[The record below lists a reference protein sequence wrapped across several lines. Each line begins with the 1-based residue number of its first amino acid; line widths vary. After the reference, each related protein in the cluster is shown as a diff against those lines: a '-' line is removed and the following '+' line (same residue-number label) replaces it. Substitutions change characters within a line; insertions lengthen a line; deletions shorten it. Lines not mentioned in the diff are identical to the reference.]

1 MPGAFS
7 MNEIQTHPDDAEQ
20 VLAST
25 LDDPVPSR
33 GYQLL
38 PLVGI
43 GGSAGSIPALEHL
56 LAAIPPVSGLAFVVV
71 LHLSRDHDSIL
82 AEMLQR
88 FTAIPVRKVVETC
101 KVEADTIYVIPSGK
115 ALKTYDGY
123 LHLAELPLRRHRHVA
138 VDLFFRTL
146 ADTHGPHATAVI
158 LSGMDGDG
166 AVGIKRIKERGGLTI
181 AQEPSEAEF
190 PGMPQ
195 SAISTGMVDWVL
207 PVADIAPRV
216 LEYYEIGRRMQ
227 LPSEQL
233 PVLPDATGELKGDD
247 ETAFRDILSFL
258 HSRSGRDLSC
268 YKRATIIRRLGRR
281 MQANG
286 IDNLQMYLNC
296 LRTRPGEAGAL
307 LKDLLI
313 SVTNFFRDPD
323 CFTALEKMLP
333 EVFKDKGPGDTV
345 RVWAAA
351 CATGE
356 EAFSLAMLLSDHAR
370 KLDAPPLIQI
380 FASDLDDEAI
390 ATARNGFYPHAIQA
404 DISEERLLRYFLKEA
419 DGYRVRREIR
429 EMILFAV
436 HDVLSDSPFS
446 HLDLVTC
453 RNLLIYLSRE
463 AQVKVLDTFHF
474 ALRSRGLMMLGTS
487 ESVDESNP
495 AFTLLDKP
503 NRIFASLPL
512 ERISVPIPRPGSRNA
527 LILALE
533 ARTQARAWPV
543 VPSSAFA
550 GKPPFMPTPVVISGR
565 PAGWGTVHREVLEQ
579 VAPPS
584 ILLDGNLEMLH
595 LSSTAG
601 QYLQYNGGDLTR
613 NVLRC
618 IHPGLRMELRTALHK
633 AATSRMAA
641 QTAPVSFLLGELQV
655 VVARVVPIHREEA
668 RFVVMILAL
677 EAMQGTD
684 ISAEPDIQ
692 ISEIDAATSDLHEQ
706 LDHIQL
712 HLRDTV
718 EQYEASNEELKAN
731 NEELHAMNEELRSA
745 SEELE
750 TSREELQSI
759 NEELTTVNLE
769 LKIKVEELGSSNSDM
784 LNLMDATD
792 IATVFLDRRLC
803 VTRFTPK
810 AVELFHLIKSD
821 LGRPL
826 ADLASQLDYPDL
838 FDDSRRVLKSLA
850 TVEREVSRNDEQW
863 FMVRALPYRTL
874 DDRIAGVVLTF
885 VDITERKRSQEAL
898 RHSQERITAIVSE
911 ATTGV
916 VQASLEGN
924 IDFSNRSYQSMMG
937 YEEGELFGMSL
948 LELVH
953 PDDRE
958 ESAHLFDRL
967 VQQGLSFQVEKRCL
981 RKDGSIIW
989 TSNSVS
995 RLSSSEGK
1003 PGAALIMS
1011 TDITERKNAEHALSR
1026 SEEQLRLIMEN
1037 AVEYAIFSTDAT
1049 LNITRWNP
1057 GAERLLGYT
1066 EIEVLGQAADMI
1078 FTEEDR
1084 SAGEPAREMQRAMS
1098 HGKAADDRMHV
1109 RKDGSRFWASGAIMP
1124 MMSDGSLVGFVK
1136 VLRDQSHVRLAQDA
1150 LERSRADIQYA
1161 LELKEKAHTALEVAD
1176 VAKDRFLAVLSH
1188 ELRNPLASVRSTA
1201 LALRSGKLNL
1211 AEQEQ
1216 ALNILWRQSGSM
1228 KNLLDDLL
1236 DISRLRHGRL
1246 VLHCKPVLLATVV
1259 QSAVEA
1265 VQPVMDAASHQLIVD
1280 AQSNDLVIHADQ
1292 GRFTQVI
1299 TNLLANAAKYTPD
1312 GGRIELKTRQEGRDV
1327 VVTVADNGAGI
1338 DPEKIERMFEMFV
1351 QESVDQPGSAGLGIG
1366 LALVR
1371 NIVQLHGGS
1380 VVGHSAGLGLGST
1393 FIIRLPLSAAELS
1406 MSTVSSSPTIELIE
1420 PPAKLKVLLADD
1432 NPDILWSVGK
1442 IVEFCGCK
1450 VQGVGGGLAALEAIR
1465 MAMPDVVILD
1475 IGMPDMNGHEV
1486 ARHIRTMPGGHDVLL
1501 VAATGWGQEADR
1513 LEARDAGFD
1522 VHLVKPIEQ
1531 HDVRILLDD
1540 FRSKRFPR

>member
-1 MPGAFS
+1 MT
-7 MNEIQTHPDDAEQ
+7 EIQTNPDEAEQ
-20 VLAST
+20 ILAST

-43 GGSAGSIPALEHL
+43 GGSAGSIPALERL
-56 LAAIPPVSGLAFVVV
+56 LASIPVVSGLAFVVV

-88 FTAIPVRKVVETC
+88 FTAIPVRKVIETC

-146 ADTHGPHATAVI
+146 ADTHGPHATAVV

-166 AVGIKRIKERGGLTI
+166 AVGLKRIKERGGLTI

-190 PGMPQ
+190 PSMPQ
-195 SAISTGMVDWVL
+195 GAISTGMVDWVL
-207 PVADIAPRV
+207 PVADIAPRI
-216 LEYYEIGRRMQ
+216 LEYYEIGRRIQ
-227 LPSEQL
+227 LPAEQMPL
-233 PVLPDATGELKGDD
+233 LPDVSGELEGDD

-286 IDNLQMYLNC
+286 IDNLQTYLNC
-296 LRTRPGEAGAL
+296 LRTRQGEAGAL

-323 CFTALEKMLP
+323 CFRSLEKMLP
-333 EVFKDKGPGDTV
+333 DVFNGKGSSDTV

-390 ATARNGFYPHAIQA
+390 ATARSGFYPHAIEA
-404 DISEERLLRYFLKEA
+404 DISEERLRRYFQKET

-463 AQVKVLDTFHF
+463 AQLKLLDTFHF

-495 AFTLLDKP
+495 GFILLDKP

-512 ERISVPIPRPGSRNA
+512 ERMAVPIPRPGSRNA

-533 ARTQARAWPV
+533 ARTQAKAGPV

-550 GKPPFMPTPVVISGR
+550 GKPPFMSAPVVIPAR
-565 PAGWGTVHREVLEQ
+565 PVGWGAVHREVLEQ

-595 LSSTAG
+595 LSSAAG

-633 AATSRMAA
+633 ATSTRMSA
-641 QTAPVSFLLGELQV
+641 QTAPVSFLIGESPV
-655 VVARVVPIHREEA
+655 VLAARVVPIQREEA
-668 RFVVMILAL
+668 RFVVMIITL
-677 EAMQGTD
+677 EPLQGSHTA
-684 ISAEPDIQ
+684 AEPEIQ
-692 ISEIDAATSDLHEQ
+692 ISEIDAATQELHQQ

-803 VTRFTPK
+803 ITRFTPK

-821 LGRPL
+821 VGRPL
-826 ADLASQLDYPDL
+826 ADLASELDYSDL
-838 FDDSRRVLKSLA
+838 SDDARRVLKSLNR
-850 TVEREVSRNDEQW
+850 VEREVSRNDEQW

-898 RHSQERITAIVSE
+898 RLSQERITAIVSE

-916 VQASLEGN
+916 VQASLGGN
-924 IDFSNRSYQSMMG
+924 IDFTNRSYQAMMG

-948 LELVH
+948 LALVH
-953 PDDRE
+953 PDDRQ
-958 ESAHLFDRL
+958 ESALLFDRL
-967 VQQGLSFQVEKRCL
+967 VQKGLSFQVEKRCL

-995 RLSSSEGK
+995 RLSSSGAK
-1003 PGAALIMS
+1003 SGAALIMS
-1011 TDITERKNAEHALSR
+1011 TDITESKNAEQALSR
-1026 SEEQLRLIMEN
+1026 SEEQLRLILEN

-1057 GAERLLGYT
+1057 GAELLLGYT
-1066 EIEVLGQAADMI
+1066 EAEVLGKPADMI
-1078 FTEEDR
+1078 FTAEDR
-1084 SAGEPAREMQRAMS
+1084 AGGAPAREVQRAMS
-1098 HGKAADDRMHV
+1098 HGKAAGDRMHL
-1109 RKDGSRFWASGAIMP
+1109 RKDGSSVWASGAIMP
-1124 MMSDGSLVGFVK
+1124 MMADGSLVGFVK
-1136 VLRDQSHVRLAQDA
+1136 VLRDQSSVRQAQDA
-1150 LERSRADIQYA
+1150 LERSRADIQDA

-1176 VAKDRFLAVLSH
+1176 IAKDRFLAVLSH

-1201 LALRSGKLNL
+1201 LALRSGKLNPG
-1211 AEQEQ
+1211 EHDQ

-1246 VLHCKPVLLATVV
+1246 LLHCKPILLATVM

-1265 VQPVMDAASHQLIVD
+1265 VQPIMGDALHH
-1280 AQSNDLVIHADQ
+1280 LVIHSPPQDLVVYADQ
-1292 GRFTQVI
+1292 GRLTQVI
-1299 TNLLANAAKYTPD
+1299 TNLLANAAKYTQD
-1312 GGRIELKTRQEGRDV
+1312 EGRIELKTELEGRDV
-1327 VVTVADNGAGI
+1327 AITVSDNGAGM

-1371 NIVQLHGGS
+1371 SIVELHGGS
-1380 VVGHSAGLGLGST
+1380 VVGHSAGLGLGCT
-1393 FIIRLPLSAAELS
+1393 FTIRLPLPAAEVLPPIVEAS
-1406 MSTVSSSPTIELIE
+1406 AVMDLPGPST
-1420 PPAKLKVLLADD
+1420 KLQVLLADD

-1442 IVEFCGCK
+1442 IVEFCGCEVK
-1450 VQGVGGGLAALEAIR
+1450 GVGGGLAALEAVRIS
-1465 MAMPDVVILD
+1465 MPDVVILD
-1475 IGMPDMNGHEV
+1475 IGMPDMNGHDV
-1486 ARHIRTMPGGHDVLL
+1486 ARHIREAPGGSEVLL

-1513 LEARDAGFD
+1513 RKAREAGFD
-1522 VHLVKPIEQ
+1522 IHLVKPIEQ
-1531 HDVRILLDD
+1531 HDIRILLDD
-1540 FRSKRFPR
+1540 FRARRFAP